1 MQEVVIITNIPAP
14 YRVDLFHYI
23 QKISSN
29 YHFTI
34 IYTSDN
40 EDNRK
45 WTVDYK
51 KINDSIFLQAK
62 ILKIKKRYD
71 YKYIHFPS
79 KLGKELSKINP
90 DIVIAF
96 EYNPA
101 ALLSLN
107 WSKKNNKKFVHLT
120 DGTINS
126 EKNINYIQKLCRKYI
141 IKHAD
146 AFLASSTLSKEKII
160 SYGADSSKIFVSL
173 LTVDINKYSFK
184 REMLEPKEILYVG
197 SLIQRKGLDL
207 LFDALRHVHH
217 PFHLSVIGD
226 GIELDNLKKIVNTYN
241 MSDSVTFYGFM
252 EGKELQEKYK
262 KSRFFVLPTR
272 EDCYGLVLLEAMC
285 SSLPIICSKNADGA
299 IDLIK
304 HGFSGYIVDPNNSIK
319 MAAYIDELLI
329 NTELVKT
336 MSRESYEYSKEFS
349 FDGVS
354 KAYFE
359 ALDYVYYR

>member
-79 KLGKELSKINP
+79 NLGKELSKINP

-107 WSKKNNKKFVHLT
+107 W
-120 DGTINS
+120 
-126 EKNINYIQKLCRKYI
+126 
-141 IKHAD
+141 
-146 AFLASSTLSKEKII
+146 
-160 SYGADSSKIFVSL
+160 
-173 LTVDINKYSFK
+173 
-184 REMLEPKEILYVG
+184 
-197 SLIQRKGLDL
+197 
-207 LFDALRHVHH
+207 
-217 PFHLSVIGD
+217 
-226 GIELDNLKKIVNTYN
+226 
-241 MSDSVTFYGFM
+241 
-252 EGKELQEKYK
+252 
-262 KSRFFVLPTR
+262 
-272 EDCYGLVLLEAMC
+272 
-285 SSLPIICSKNADGA
+285 
-299 IDLIK
+299 
-304 HGFSGYIVDPNNSIK
+304 
-319 MAAYIDELLI
+319 
-329 NTELVKT
+329 
-336 MSRESYEYSKEFS
+336 
-349 FDGVS
+349 
-354 KAYFE
+354 
-359 ALDYVYYR
+359 